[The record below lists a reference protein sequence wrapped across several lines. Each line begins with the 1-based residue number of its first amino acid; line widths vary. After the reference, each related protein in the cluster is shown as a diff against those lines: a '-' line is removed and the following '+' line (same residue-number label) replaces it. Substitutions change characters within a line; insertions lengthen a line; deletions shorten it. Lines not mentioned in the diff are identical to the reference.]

1 MKVDLIKINAILTI
15 VERVIAM
22 TKELSEEENT
32 QLKKL
37 APIALGDEEYE
48 YFRSYFSMQPKK
60 VHPLQNSP
68 VISNK
73 EMHTVTDFGDD
84 IMPMAEFIDKLV
96 QEKQQKEKVI
106 ATSET
111 MCNGYATD
119 NLKNPNIDKF
129 VEKTTDEKLPE
140 VTAAEIHEKIEKLL
154 PTDDDN
160 NGENAPLDAMY
171 NQIPYSIK
179 NYIYKLAK
187 VDKLGIN
194 AVLDAVLEKYHIEVT
209 RQLVTNIFQRYI
221 PYGVDTLADSVL
233 DDLINLHAYVKNGQV
248 YVHDKP
254 LKTYINNELKNYTE
268 FRGKKYPTKVL
279 VCALAGVDLSKVK
292 VIEHINKDI
301 RDTRLENLEPLTTP
315 RGVTKEARKSN
326 AEIKTIACCYAHNG
340 GDPLKTYIEL
350 MDNHNISI
358 SLNTMA
364 RMRGFQWHEDIVKDY
379 FDKNDVKN
387 WNKRTDKYLKMVEVT
402 NDKVPVQKE
411 KPIEEP
417 EPLPIGR
424 MDAIKAL
431 SKNAKRK
438 LPLEDRKFAVR
449 FVIENMKKEDVEN
462 NMLIQITLNK
472 VWDLDISPAIIN
484 TVKQEMGLKEA
495 K

>member
-1 MKVDLIKINAILTI
+1 MKLDLIKINAILTI
-15 VERVIAM
+15 VERVIVM
-22 TKELSEEENT
+22 TKELTDEENE
-32 QLKKL
+32 QVKKL
-37 APIALGDEEYE
+37 APVALGNEEYE
-48 YFRSYFSMQPKK
+48 YFRSYFSMQTGKK
-60 VHPLQNSP
+60 HPLQNSP
-68 VISNK
+68 VITDK
-73 EMHTVTDFGDD
+73 EMHTVTDFNDD

-96 QEKQQKEKVI
+96 QEKQQQKEKVF
-106 ATSET
+106 TSEE
-111 MCNGYATD
+111 MCNGYATE
-119 NLKNPNIDKF
+119 NIKNPNIEKF
-129 VEKTTDEKLPE
+129 VEKTDELPK
-140 VTAAEIHEKIEKLL
+140 VTATEVYKKTEKLL
-154 PTDDDN
+154 PDSDDN
-160 NGENAPLDAMY
+160 NGENAPLDALY
-171 NQIPYSIK
+171 NQIPYSVK

-194 AVLDAVLEKYHIEVT
+194 AVLDAVLEKYHIEVS

-221 PYGVDTLADSVL
+221 PYGIDTLSDSVL

-254 LKTYINNELKNYTE
+254 LKTYVNNELKNYTE
-268 FRGKKYPTKVL
+268 FRGKKYLTKVL

-315 RGVTKEARKSN
+315 RGVTKDARKSN

-364 RMRGFQWHEDIVKDY
+364 RMRAFQWHEDIIKDY

-387 WNKRTDKYLKMVEVT
+387 WNKKTDKYIKMVEVT
-402 NDKVPVQKE
+402 DDKVPTKPD
-411 KPIEEP
+411 KPIAEP

-438 LPLEDRKFAVR
+438 LPLEDRKFAVK
-449 FVIENMKKEDVEN
+449 FVIENMKKEDVDN

-484 TVKQEMGLKEA
+484 TVKQEMGLKDA

>member
-1 MKVDLIKINAILTI
+1 MKLDLIKINAILTT
-15 VERVIAM
+15 VERVITM
-22 TKELSEEENT
+22 TKELTDEENE
-32 QLKKL
+32 QVKKL
-37 APIALGDEEYE
+37 TPVALGNEEYE
-48 YFRSYFSMQPKK
+48 YFRSYFSMQPGKK
-60 VHPLQNSP
+60 HPLQNSP
-68 VISNK
+68 VISDK
-73 EMHTVTDFGDD
+73 EMHTVADFGDDD

-96 QEKQQKEKVI
+96 QEKQQKEKVLF
-106 ATSET
+106 TSEE
-111 MCNGYATD
+111 MCNGYATE
-119 NLKNPNIDKF
+119 NIKNPNIDKF
-129 VEKTTDEKLPE
+129 IEKTDELPTATE
-140 VTAAEIHEKIEKLL
+140 VCEKTKKLL
-154 PTDDDN
+154 SDSDN
-160 NGENAPLDAMY
+160 DEENAPLDALY
-171 NQIPYSIK
+171 NQLPYSVK

-187 VDKLGIN
+187 VDKLGVN
-194 AVLDAVLEKYHIEVT
+194 AVLDAVLEKYHIEVS
-209 RQLVTNIFQRYI
+209 RQLVTNVFQRYI
-221 PYGVDTLADSVL
+221 PYGVDSISDSVL

-268 FRGKKYPTKVL
+268 FRGKKYLTKVL

-301 RDTRLENLEPLTTP
+301 RDTRLENLEPLTAP
-315 RGVTKEARKSN
+315 RGVTKDARKSN

-364 RMRGFQWHEDIVKDY
+364 RMRAFQWHEDIIKDY

-387 WNKRTDKYLKMVEVT
+387 WNKRTDEYLKMVDVSD
-402 NDKVPVQKE
+402 DKVPAKPD
-411 KPIEEP
+411 KPIAEP

-438 LPLEDRKFAVR
+438 LPLEDRKFAVK
-449 FVIENMKKEDVEN
+449 FVIENMKKEDVDN

-484 TVKQEMGLKEA
+484 TVKQEMGLKDA

>member
-1 MKVDLIKINAILTI
+1 MKLDLIKINAILTI
-15 VERVIAM
+15 VERVICM
-22 TKELSEEENT
+22 TKELTDEENE
-32 QLKKL
+32 QVKKL
-37 APIALGDEEYE
+37 APVALGNEEYE
-48 YFRSYFSMQPKK
+48 YFRSYFSMQPGKK
-60 VHPLQNSP
+60 HPLQNSS
-68 VISNK
+68 VITNE

-96 QEKQQKEKVI
+96 QEKQQQKEKVLF
-106 ATSET
+106 TSEE
-111 MCNGYATD
+111 MCNGYATE
-119 NLKNPNIDKF
+119 NIKNPNIEKF
-129 VEKTTDEKLPE
+129 VEKTDELPE
-140 VTAAEIHEKIEKLL
+140 VMAAEVCEKTEKLL
-154 PTDDDN
+154 PDSDN
-160 NGENAPLDAMY
+160 DGENASLDALY

-187 VDKLGIN
+187 VDKLGVN
-194 AVLDAVLEKYHIEVT
+194 AVLDAVLEKYHMEVS
-209 RQLVTNIFQRYI
+209 RQLVTNVFQRYI
-221 PYGVDTLADSVL
+221 PYGVDTLSDSGL

-254 LKTYINNELKNYTE
+254 LKTYVNNELKNYTE
-268 FRGKKYPTKVL
+268 FRGKKYLTKVL

-301 RDTRLENLEPLTTP
+301 RDTRLENLEPLTAP
-315 RGVTKEARKSN
+315 RGVTKDARKSN

-364 RMRGFQWHEDIVKDY
+364 RMRAFQWHEDIIKDY

-387 WNKRTDKYLKMVEVT
+387 WNKKTDKYLKMVEVT
-402 NDKVPVQKE
+402 NVPVKA
-411 KPIEEP
+411 IAEP
-417 EPLPIGR
+417 DPLPIGR

-438 LPLEDRKFAVR
+438 LPLEDRKFAVK
-449 FVIENMKKEDVEN
+449 FVIENMKKEDVDN

-472 VWDLDISPAIIN
+472 VWDLDISLAIIN
-484 TVKQEMGLKEA
+484 TVKQEMGLKDA

>member
-1 MKVDLIKINAILTI
+1 MKLDLIKINAILTI
-15 VERVIAM
+15 VERVICM
-22 TKELSEEENT
+22 TKELTDEENE
-32 QLKKL
+32 QVKKL
-37 APIALGDEEYE
+37 APVALGNEEYE
-48 YFRSYFSMQPKK
+48 YFRSYFSMQPGKK
-60 VHPLQNSP
+60 HPLQNSP
-68 VISNK
+68 VITNE
-73 EMHTVTDFGDD
+73 EMHMVTDFGDD

-96 QEKQQKEKVI
+96 QEKQQQKEKVLF
-106 ATSET
+106 TSEE
-111 MCNGYATD
+111 MCNGYA
-119 NLKNPNIDKF
+119 NIKNPNIEKF
-129 VEKTTDEKLPE
+129 VEKTDELPE
-140 VTAAEIHEKIEKLL
+140 VMAAEVCEKTEKLL
-154 PTDDDN
+154 PDSDN
-160 NGENAPLDAMY
+160 DGENASLDALY

-187 VDKLGIN
+187 VDKLGVN
-194 AVLDAVLEKYHIEVT
+194 AVLDAVLEKYHMEVS
-209 RQLVTNIFQRYI
+209 RQLVTNVFQRYI
-221 PYGVDTLADSVL
+221 PYGVDTLSDSVL

-254 LKTYINNELKNYTE
+254 LKTYVNNELKNYTE
-268 FRGKKYPTKVL
+268 FRGKKYLTKVL

-301 RDTRLENLEPLTTP
+301 RDTRLENLEPLTAP
-315 RGVTKEARKSN
+315 RGVTKDARKSN

-364 RMRGFQWHEDIVKDY
+364 RMRAFQWHEDIIKDY

-387 WNKRTDKYLKMVEVT
+387 WNKKTDKYLKMVEVT
-402 NDKVPVQKE
+402 NVPVKD
-411 KPIEEP
+411 KPIAEP

-438 LPLEDRKFAVR
+438 LPLEDRKFAVK
-449 FVIENMKKEDVEN
+449 FVIENMKKEDVDN

-484 TVKQEMGLKEA
+484 TVKQEMGLKDA